1 MRTHATFIY
10 MADCATRQAAPK
22 RGRPPSAEPAQIA
35 SVALR
40 LFERRGFDAV
50 TMHEVADA
58 AGVSQRTLFRLF
70 PTKSDLVWEGLKDVR
85 DVVAAQAGSLRGSGR
100 SPAELVHALAEP
112 FLRPMEDPVVAEVAR
127 RRLRLIADAPALL
140 NHPTLR
146 EIEAVV
152 ATLFAPESAPPA
164 LVARTVVAVV
174 FGALFWWAEQG
185 AGVTALE
192 AVSAAFRGVARGGL
206 AFAPEA
212 ASGLGARERAN
223 AKIRSSASGGAAPSA
238 RRPGRAVSK

>member
-1 MRTHATFIY
+1 MQTAR
-10 MADCATRQAAPK
+10 K
-22 RGRPPSAEPAQIA
+22 RGRPPSADPAQIA

-40 LFERRGFDAV
+40 LFEHRGFEAV
-50 TMHEVADA
+50 TMHQVAEA

-85 DVVAAQAGSLRGSGR
+85 DVMAAQAGSLRASGR

-112 FLRPMEDPVVAEVAR
+112 FLRPMEDPAVAEVAR
-127 RRLRLIADAPALL
+127 RRLRLIAAAPALL

-146 EIEAVV
+146 EIEA
-152 ATLFAPESAPPA
+152 ALASLFASEFAPPA

-206 AFAPEA
+206 ALAPET
-212 ASGLGARERAN
+212 ASGPGTRVRAN
-223 AKIRSSASGGAAPSA
+223 AKIRSSAPGRSAPAA
-238 RRPGRAVSK
+238 RRPRRAGSK

>member
-1 MRTHATFIY
+1 MQAT
-10 MADCATRQAAPK
+10 PK

-35 SVALR
+35 RVALQ
-40 LFERRGFDAV
+40 LFELRGFDSV
-50 TMHEVADA
+50 TMHEVANA

-85 DVVAAQAGSLRGSGR
+85 DVVAALAGSLRGSGR
-100 SPAELVHALAEP
+100 SPAELMQAIAEP
-112 FLRPMEDPVVAEVAR
+112 FLRPMEDPVVAELAR
-127 RRLRLIADAPALL
+127 RRLRVIAEAPALL

-152 ATLFAPESAPPA
+152 ASLFAPEPVPPA

-185 AGVTALE
+185 EGVTALE
-192 AVSAAFRGVARGGL
+192 AVSAAFRGVARGSQAL
-206 AFAPEA
+206 APEA
-212 ASGLGARERAN
+212 ESGSGARARG
-223 AKIRSSASGGAAPSA
+223 KVKVRSSAPGGAAPSA